1 MKPENLRE
9 LLRCVMRDHP
19 GASEAEARQ
28 ICWQRCHGDDALV
41 QSLFD
46 YWFGNSF
53 RDFKVVGGTGNSS
66 AVISIKQARRAST
79 REAINKLKDR
89 MVACLMDHQL
99 SDGTAL
105 RFGTFGQA
113 ARDGGWLA
121 DIAKLG
127 KPNEIIGKKLTE
139 AELQNI
145 RQRHYARNSRV
156 A

>member
-1 MKPENLRE
+1 MKPESLRE
-9 LLRCVMRDHP
+9 LLRGVMRDHP
-19 GASEAEARQ
+19 RASEAEAHQ
-28 ICWQRCHGDDALV
+28 ACWQRCEGDAVLV
-41 QSLFD
+41 RALFD

-53 RDFKVVGGTGNSS
+53 RDFKVVGGAGNSS
-66 AVISIKQARRAST
+66 AVISIKQERRAGT

-121 DIAKLG
+121 DIGKLG
-127 KPNEIIGKKLTE
+127 KHNEIIGKKLTE

-145 RQRHYARNSRV
+145 RQRHYARNSRG

>member
-1 MKPENLRE
+1 MKPEPLRE

-19 GASEAEARQ
+19 RASEAEARQ
-28 ICWQRCHGDDALV
+28 ICWQRCQADAALV
-41 QSLFD
+41 ESLFD

-53 RDFKVVGGTGNSS
+53 RDFKVIGGTGNSS
-66 AVISIKQARRAST
+66 AVISIKQQRRTGT